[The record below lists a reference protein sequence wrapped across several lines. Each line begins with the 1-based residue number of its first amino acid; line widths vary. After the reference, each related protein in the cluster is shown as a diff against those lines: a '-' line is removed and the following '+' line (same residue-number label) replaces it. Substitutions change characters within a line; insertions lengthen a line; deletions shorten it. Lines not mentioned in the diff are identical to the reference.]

1 MHRPR
6 NLGTAVALLALALPT
21 VAGCSSGPATTTS
34 KVSVPASTTP
44 TSAPAT
50 TDPTLLPATGSVD
63 GFTLSVTSSPTSG
76 TVGHT
81 TIRVTA
87 VLKGAVRSAHLQ
99 FQVSDAAAAGTGRPA
114 TDQRL
119 VVHGPGTYALPT
131 PFAPPSA
138 GSWAVTVTYVPD
150 RAGAS
155 RLSVS
160 GLPPAPGQAP
170 PFPQLVT
177 KVTA

>member
-1 MHRPR
+1 M
-6 NLGTAVALLALALPT
+6 
-21 VAGCSSGPATTTS
+21 
-34 KVSVPASTTP
+34 STTP
-44 TSAPAT
+44 TFAPAT
-50 TDPTLLPATGSVD
+50 NDPTLLPATGSVE

-81 TIRVTA
+81 TIRITA
-87 VLKGAVRSAHLQ
+87 VLKGAVRAAHLE
-99 FQVSDAAAAGTGRPA
+99 FQLSEAAAGSGRPA

-150 RAGAS
+150 RAGTS

-160 GLPPAPGQAP
+160 GLPPAPEQTP

-177 KVTA
+177 RVTA

>member
-1 MHRPR
+1 M
-6 NLGTAVALLALALPT
+6 
-21 VAGCSSGPATTTS
+21 
-34 KVSVPASTTP
+34 
-44 TSAPAT
+44 
-50 TDPTLLPATGSVD
+50 
-63 GFTLSVTSSPTSG
+63 TSSPTSG

-87 VLKGAVRSAHLQ
+87 VLKGAVRAAHLE
-99 FQVSDAAAAGTGRPA
+99 FQVSDAASPARAGLPPTSAGG
-114 TDQRL
+114 D
-119 VVHGPGTYALPT
+119 GPGTYPLPT

-150 RAGAS
+150 HAGTS

-160 GLPPAPGQAP
+160 GLPPAPGQAA

-177 KVTA
+177 TVTG